1 MFRIAV
7 CSSQMNDK
15 NETSRTIQKWI
26 KRNTTADA
34 EICQVESVEELQNI
48 METQPDKYNF
58 CIMDMPAL
66 KSAFEAQTEQK
77 KHPLLI
83 YGTDSVRRI
92 FVEDIMYAENSL
104 RRITYTLY
112 NRQKIISVRRAGSF
126 ESAVGEIAKAQAF
139 MQPHKS
145 FFCPAP
151 VHFRTG
157 DRPYPDGRR
166 KEDPGSTE
174 PPDHGTEQVSALSHT
189 KNESIKKNSTDCL
202 MKMVCGV
209 FLYAYRGLRRNK
221 AQCAETRHSAQ
232 NQKTR
237 SE

>member
-1 MFRIAV
+1 
-7 CSSQMNDK
+7 MNDK

-145 FFCPAP
+145 FFVQLRYISELGTDHILMADGKKIP
-151 VHFRTG
+151 VAQSRLITVQSRYLHYLTQRT
-157 DRPYPDGRR
+157 
-166 KEDPGSTE
+166 
-174 PPDHGTEQVSALSHT
+174 
-189 KNESIKKNSTDCL
+189 
-202 MKMVCGV
+202 
-209 FLYAYRGLRRNK
+209 K
-221 AQCAETRHSAQ
+221 A
-232 NQKTR
+232 
-237 SE
+237 

>member
-83 YGTDSVRRI
+83 RSDVFLWKISCMQRI
-92 FVEDIMYAENSL
+92 PCGVSL
-104 RRITYTLY
+104 TRCTT
-112 NRQKIISVRRAGSF
+112 
-126 ESAVGEIAKAQAF
+126 
-139 MQPHKS
+139 
-145 FFCPAP
+145 
-151 VHFRTG
+151 
-157 DRPYPDGRR
+157 GRR
-166 KEDPGSTE
+166 SSVSGGREVSRVQSGKLQKHRPLCSRTSLFLSSS
-174 PPDHGTEQVSALSHT
+174 GTFPNWGQTIS
-189 KNESIKKNSTDCL
+189 
-202 MKMVCGV
+202 
-209 FLYAYRGLRRNK
+209 
-221 AQCAETRHSAQ
+221 
-232 NQKTR
+232 
-237 SE
+237 

>member
-145 FFCPAP
+145 FFVQLRYISELGTDHILMADGKKIP
-151 VHFRTG
+151 VAQSRLITV
-157 DRPYPDGRR
+157 
-166 KEDPGSTE
+166 
-174 PPDHGTEQVSALSHT
+174 QVSALSHT

>member
-104 RRITYTLY
+104 RRITT
-112 NRQKIISVRRAGSF
+112 R
-126 ESAVGEIAKAQAF
+126 
-139 MQPHKS
+139 
-145 FFCPAP
+145 C
-151 VHFRTG
+151 TT
-157 DRPYPDGRR
+157 GRR
-166 KEDPGSTE
+166 SSVSGGREVSRVQSGKLQKHRPLCSRTSLFLSSS
-174 PPDHGTEQVSALSHT
+174 GTFPNWGQTIS
-189 KNESIKKNSTDCL
+189 
-202 MKMVCGV
+202 
-209 FLYAYRGLRRNK
+209 
-221 AQCAETRHSAQ
+221 
-232 NQKTR
+232 
-237 SE
+237 

>member
-92 FVEDIMYAENSL
+92 FVEDIN
-104 RRITYTLY
+104 
-112 NRQKIISVRRAGSF
+112 
-126 ESAVGEIAKAQAF
+126 
-139 MQPHKS
+139 
-145 FFCPAP
+145 
-151 VHFRTG
+151 
-157 DRPYPDGRR
+157 
-166 KEDPGSTE
+166 
-174 PPDHGTEQVSALSHT
+174 
-189 KNESIKKNSTDCL
+189 
-202 MKMVCGV
+202 VCRC
-209 FLYAYRGLRRNK
+209 YE
-221 AQCAETRHSAQ
+221 C
-232 NQKTR
+232 
-237 SE
+237 

>member
-15 NETSRTIQKWI
+15 NETSTIIQKWI
-26 KRNTTADA
+26 KRNTMTDT

-66 KSAFEAQTEQK
+66 RTALELSSEQT

-83 YGTDSVRRI
+83 HGTDSVRRI

-112 NRQKIISVRRAGSF
+112 NRQKVVSVRRAGSF
-126 ESAVGEIAKAQAF
+126 ENAVGEVAHAPGFI
-139 MQPHKS
+139 QPHKS
-145 FFCPAP
+145 FFVQLRYISELGTNHILMA
-151 VHFRTG
+151 
-157 DRPYPDGRR
+157 DGRKIPVAQSR
-166 KEDPGSTE
+166 MMKVQERYLHYLTE
-174 PPDHGTEQVSALSHT
+174 KIYV
-189 KNESIKKNSTDCL
+189 
-202 MKMVCGV
+202 
-209 FLYAYRGLRRNK
+209 
-221 AQCAETRHSAQ
+221 
-232 NQKTR
+232 
-237 SE
+237 